1 MSSFTEL
8 VMRLDTRQRR
18 WALAGLSWLFLFGPI
33 TCFILIPDAPRV
45 PIRES
50 SDGSRRIYLLDV
62 DAALDFGY
70 EPQAMMHVVGKDMGL
85 DYKAMQEQDAKLGPL
100 ELLRYSQCI
109 QSANTGGACMGSRFV
124 TDARKDFGKTA
135 EDAFATFYD
144 LDSRRDAGRY
154 VLIEKQLRPEP
165 GVHRYGL
172 VRVRNPQLFTE
183 AFASVHSQKIS
194 EYRLSV
200 FRYAA
205 LVWLGPPLLFG
216 GGVFWAGR
224 GVKQ

>member
-8 VMRLDTRQRR
+8 VMRLDPRQRR
-18 WALAGLSWLFLFGPI
+18 WALAGLSWLFVVGPI

-45 PIRES
+45 PIKETW
-50 SDGSRRIYLLDV
+50 DGSRRIYLLDA

-70 EPQAMMHVVGKDMGL
+70 DPQAMMHLVGKDMGL
-85 DYKAMQEQDAKLGPL
+85 DYNAMQQKDAKLGPL

-109 QSANTGGACMGSRFV
+109 QSGNTSGACIGSRFV
-124 TDARKDFGKTA
+124 ADARKDFGKA
-135 EDAFATFYD
+135 SDDAFATSYD
-144 LDSRRDAGRY
+144 LDSMRDAGRY
-154 VLIEKQLRPEP
+154 VLIEKQLRPAD

-194 EYRLSV
+194 EYRFAVL
-200 FRYAA
+200 RYAA
-205 LVWLGPPLLFG
+205 LVWLGPLLLFG
-216 GGVFWAGR
+216 AGVVWARR
-224 GVKQ
+224 GVRH

>member
-18 WALAGLSWLFLFGPI
+18 WALAGLTWLFLVGPI

-45 PIRES
+45 PIKETW
-50 SDGSRRIYLLDV
+50 DGGRRMYLLDA

-70 EPQAMMHVVGKDMGL
+70 DPQAMMHLVGKDMGL
-85 DYKAMQEQDAKLGPL
+85 DYNAMQQKDAKPGPL

-109 QSANTGGACMGSRFV
+109 QSGNTSGACMGSRFV
-124 TDARKDFGKTA
+124 TDSRKDFGKNA
-135 EDAFATFYD
+135 EDAFATSYD
-144 LDSRRDAGRY
+144 LDGRRDAGRY
-154 VLIEKQLRPEP
+154 VLIEKQLLPEH

-183 AFASVHSQKIS
+183 AFASVHSQKTS
-194 EYRLSV
+194 EYRFSV
-200 FRYAA
+200 LRYAA
-205 LVWLGPPLLFG
+205 LVWLGPLLLFG
-216 GGVFWAGR
+216 GGVFWAGG